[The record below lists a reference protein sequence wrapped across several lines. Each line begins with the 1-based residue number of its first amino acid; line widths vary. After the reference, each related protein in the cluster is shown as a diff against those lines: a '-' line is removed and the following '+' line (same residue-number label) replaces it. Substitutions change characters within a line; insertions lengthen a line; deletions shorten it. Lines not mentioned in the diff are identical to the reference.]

1 MNQPQHFFSISGADI
16 TDYFNYGFTEETW
29 QAYCQRQRRIRLGE
43 SGAGLPLPPG
53 VTALPPGGGLKPA
66 ITTHPSVIPT
76 LGGGGLKGGD
86 KLDTTKPPPVP
97 AAPAAPDVPTAISVM
112 TSDKRTYSKKV
123 MDGPPPPT
131 IDFSVPPPG
140 MAGQAFFWVHTFAF
154 VLCRLRCAV
163 VLEIYFLSTP

>member
-1 MNQPQHFFSISGADI
+1 MNQPQHFSPISGADI

-66 ITTHPSVIPT
+66 IPTHPSVIPT

-140 MAGQAFFWVHTFAF
+140 MTGQAFFLGAHI
-154 VLCRLRCAV
+154 C
-163 VLEIYFLSTP
+163 I